1 MYDAQHPKATRKK
14 LAFGA
19 DFAMKSYALIVGAL
33 SFYFSKLNFV
43 HTAKDTVTQLI
54 LLKRMRMAAFT
65 GIFGL
70 VRCGEYLVSNK
81 GKAAPF
87 KNSDIWFFDYH
98 NNRISF
104 EMIGIV
110 PAKYL
115 KIMIPFSKTDSSGW
129 GRIVTHY
136 RISTKIGNRD
146 LCFVD
151 EAVQWICETRRLGST
166 ENDLFLHLP
175 GFGQLPKA
183 DLEKFMNVAI
193 ENWYDTNE
201 TDLPIAAR
209 KYATSHSLR
218 YGGATM
224 LAAAGMPEYLI
235 EYYGGWAP
243 GSKAKSRYT
252 QLSESLIQLVSECMS
267 SAAHTSTSRFFMQET
282 AMALNT
288 NVGRKRKY

>member
-1 MYDAQHPKATRKK
+1 MCPDSIKGAYLGGIAATFGKMELHDTAATFRAAITDPEIKAVLKGFSNIYDAQHPKATRKK

-43 HTAKDTVTQLI
+43 HTAKDTATQLI

-70 VRCGEYLVSNK
+70 LRCGEYLVSNK

-104 EMIGIV
+104 ELIGIV

-129 GRIVTHY
+129 GRSVTHY

-166 ENDLFLHLP
+166 ENDLFFHLP

-209 KYATSHSLR
+209 KYATSHYWRSN
-218 YGGATM
+218 YVN
-224 LAAAGMPEYLI
+224 
-235 EYYGGWAP
+235 
-243 GSKAKSRYT
+243 SRN
-252 QLSESLIQLVSECMS
+252 
-267 SAAHTSTSRFFMQET
+267 A
-282 AMALNT
+282 
-288 NVGRKRKY
+288 